1 MGIINKEMT
10 EYLYDRENPKSRL
23 RQRITGIETI
33 MRGVPNINERAD
45 MIGRSLA
52 KETDGDWT
60 KFVQNQKK
68 PQDMGQKWR
77 GFKNIARFFKHP
89 VGYVYW
95 KSSPLHETN
104 RLRFMYFAMMFHLY
118 SSFVLWAL
126 VKNQK
131 EKMIENWRHR
141 IGETNDKH
149 TMQHKDR
156 RFPNDRKKNY
166 LKYSNIYQQRRNKRL
181 GMIMTNWW
189 CRDQNFRKYFEMR
202 KKNGIQPATTGF
214 KHEQIFNDV
223 AQQNLAFS

>member
-1 MGIINKEMT
+1 
-10 EYLYDRENPKSRL
+10 
-23 RQRITGIETI
+23 

-45 MIGRSLA
+45 MVARSLA
-52 KETDGDWT
+52 KETDGDWA

-68 PQDMGQKWR
+68 PQDMAQKWR

-89 VGYVYW
+89 IGYIYW
-95 KSSPLHETN
+95 KSSPLVETN
-104 RLRFMYFAMMFHLY
+104 RVRFLYFACLFHLY

-131 EKMIENWRHR
+131 ERMCENWRHR

-149 TMQHKDR
+149 GPAHKDR

-166 LKYSNIYQQRRNKRL
+166 LKYSNLYQQRRNKRL
-181 GMIMTNWW
+181 GMIYTNWW

-202 KKNGIQPATTGF
+202 KKNDIKPATSGF
-214 KHEQIFNDV
+214 YHEKIYTDV
-223 AQQNLAFS
+223 ATQNAAFAEMRYKQEAK